1 MGLPEDD
8 VEAMMEYMDF
18 AMNPMKY
25 QQQMGGFET
34 LNLEEIY
41 MFINRNAPEH
51 L

>member
-1 MGLPEDD
+1 MD
-8 VEAMMEYMDF
+8 YMDF

-34 LNLEEIY
+34 LNIEEIY
-41 MFINRNAPEH
+41 MFINENAPEH